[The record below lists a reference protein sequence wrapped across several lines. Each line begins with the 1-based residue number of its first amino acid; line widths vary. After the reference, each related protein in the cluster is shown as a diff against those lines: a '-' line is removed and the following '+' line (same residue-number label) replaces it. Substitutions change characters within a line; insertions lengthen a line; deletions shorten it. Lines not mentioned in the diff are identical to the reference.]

1 MATFDRTG
9 ISMPQEIG
17 QPKNETKKKDQRNKY
32 ETQKIKFNDQS
43 MKTIESTKSK
53 DPMKIQ
59 KMFKNNE
66 FEFHMVTA

>member
-32 ETQKIKFNDQS
+32 EIQKIKFNDQS
-43 MKTIESTKSK
+43 MKK
-53 DPMKIQ
+53 MIQ
-59 KMFKNNE
+59 QSNRSNEIQTMVKNNKI
-66 FEFHMVTA
+66 EFHMVTA